1 MENILP
7 TSPVT
12 QPHPGHCG
20 PVRRGFT
27 LIELLVVIAIIAIL
41 AAILFPVFARA
52 RENARRA
59 SCQSNL
65 KQIGL
70 GFAQYVQDYDEIMP
84 ATDRGTNLKW
94 MDTVQT
100 YVKNYQI
107 FRCPSDTKAGVPALG
122 STFCSYAANG
132 AGWGETV
139 GNGKYGPMSNAGTG
153 LVVNSSAITAPS
165 TTLLAA
171 DSSDYRIDTQW
182 ADTSGWNS
190 LGPIVAGTPRSLNVL
205 SERHLES
212 LNTLWCDGH
221 VKAVKLDALTIQ
233 TTGAYTNKWAP
244 FTINEDPS

>member
-1 MENILP
+1 MKNILSNDKFKTP
-7 TSPVT
+7 A
-12 QPHPGHCG
+12 CKRG
-20 PVRRGFT
+20 PVHSGFT
-27 LIELLVVIAIIAIL
+27 LIELLVVIAIIGIL

-52 RENARRA
+52 RENARRS

-70 GFAQYVQDYDEIMP
+70 GFTQYIQDYDEIMP

-94 MDTVQT
+94 MDTVQP
-100 YVKNYQI
+100 YVRSYQV
-107 FRCPSDTKAGVPALG
+107 FACPSDTSAATPALG
-122 STFCSYAANG
+122 TTASSYAANG

-139 GNGKYGPMSNAGTG
+139 GNGKYGPMSNMGTG
-153 LVVNSSAITAPS
+153 LVVKVSAINAPA

-171 DSSDYRIDTQW
+171 DSSNYRIDTQW
-182 ADTSGWNS
+182 ADSSGWGS
-190 LGPIVAGTPRSLNVL
+190 IGPIVAGSPRKLDVL
-205 SERHLES
+205 SERHLET

-221 VKAVKLDALTIQ
+221 VKAVKLDALTIR